1 MNDLKPKPR
10 YVRLELK
17 RLLKNELPRLKRKLK
32 NLPRILL
39 RMPWK
44 QMLIL
49 RLAAVKNSH
58 A

>member
-1 MNDLKPKPR
+1 
-10 YVRLELK
+10 
-17 RLLKNELPRLKRKLK
+17 LLKNELPRLKRKLK

-49 RLAAVKNSH
+49 RLAAVKNSN